1 MFSAVI
7 DNDSIISTRY
17 TDFEE
22 WGTLLDIPIPR
33 TNRLKP
39 FKKIEVSES
48 TDSFALP
55 EPVFIDKAPRKE
67 MPTPE
72 VDKPFTIDMIKGEPK

>member
-67 MPTPE
+67 MPIVRLERMSTDFE
-72 VDKPFTIDMIKGEPK
+72 NV